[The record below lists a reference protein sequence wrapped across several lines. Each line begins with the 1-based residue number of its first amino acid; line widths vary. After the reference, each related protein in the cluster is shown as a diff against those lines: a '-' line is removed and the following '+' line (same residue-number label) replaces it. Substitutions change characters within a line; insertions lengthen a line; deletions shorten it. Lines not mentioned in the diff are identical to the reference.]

1 MIPIPVL
8 ISMTSFKARQLSRL
22 MLGMIISPIVFFSY
36 YTLTKI
42 SICLQISSIFIN
54 YRLLNRTHN
63 LGIWFHINVLLC
75 FTLVLSLATSLQL
88 SCTATDPNAYAKRS
102 NDTLFYSDNKSMNAS
117 TAVTHAN
124 EVYKSVAKSQKE
136 PRSYRIGFV
145 EPTFTYAAYQNNS
158 FYNFYSK
165 YQQVKPGANITSD
178 IYLLKDRRIPLGPYI
193 LYNDKPGD
201 KPSIQY
207 ASYFMNLLE
216 RVKEALPEAL
226 VDNITDVDV
235 HGGRIFNSASGSN
248 AYDIL
253 FLFHNEYV
261 TQQEYDNLKRFVKNG
276 GVVVFT
282 DANMLYAEVKYDSQ
296 KNSISLVKGHKWEF
310 DGSVARQS
318 VYERWQNETRDWV
331 GSNFMYMRTVQADL
345 GFTNL
350 PFTYKHSEEQY
361 VTNRNVNILH
371 NHGVYDPKD
380 NSFDPTVATYEK
392 EYGKGKV
399 IMIGLYGHTIVG
411 KEGFEDFLRFFDY
424 FILTHS
430 LDTNVYRSIDKA
442 KGIPVHYLF
451 KNNGLIST
459 VEVDNRTQ
467 VIKLALERPLLRN
480 DTLTVTIPRS
490 IINPMPNNQFQSVSG
505 SYTVFADGR
514 KIEFDH
520 FVLDSEIGFRIY
532 LPPSTAEIQIMYIL
546 PKFSFAAPQDLT
558 VIAEGEFTPVTLGRP
573 EVGCSNSNPIAC
585 QNLIIN
591 NTDPL
596 LFPVGTSYVEWM
608 ATESDSG
615 TYIKDTQKVLVNDE
629 IPPNVTLSGPL
640 PDISTLAN
648 FSGPYLVQ
656 GTVYDSIGIEKVESF
671 VYIVPFNGQYPY
683 KTAQLEHDGNQSRWS
698 IVLEPDIS
706 EKKDNSTEI
715 GLIIRAT
722 DKADN
727 KNWYKTKYLVE
738 KRQ

>member
-1 MIPIPVL
+1 MSL
-8 ISMTSFKARQLSRL
+8 I
-22 MLGMIISPIVFFSY
+22 
-36 YTLTKI
+36 
-42 SICLQISSIFIN
+42 CIN
-54 YRLLNRTHN
+54 YSLSNRTHSS
-63 LGIWFHINVLLC
+63 GIRFHITVLLC
-75 FTLVLSLATSLQL
+75 FILFLSLATSLLL
-88 SCTATDPNAYAKRS
+88 SSPDKDPNAYAKRS
-102 NDTLFYSDNKSMNAS
+102 DDTFLYSDNKSMNAS
-117 TAVTHAN
+117 TSVTHTN
-124 EVYKSVAKSQKE
+124 EIYESVAKSQKE

-165 YQQVKPGANITSD
+165 YQQIKPGANITSD
-178 IYLLKDRRIPLGPYI
+178 IYLLKDRPIPPGSYI

-261 TQQEYDNLKRFVKNG
+261 TQQEYDNLKRFVKAG

-282 DANMLYAEVKYDSQ
+282 DANMLYAEVKYESE

-310 DGSVARQS
+310 DGSVAHHS

-331 GSNFMYMRTVQADL
+331 GSNFLYMRTVQADL

-361 VTNRNVNILH
+361 VTNRNINILH
-371 NHGVYDPKD
+371 DYGVYDPKD
-380 NSFDPTVATYEK
+380 NSFNPTVATYEK
-392 EYGKGKV
+392 VYGNGKV
-399 IMIGLYGHTIVG
+399 IMIGLYGHTIAG
-411 KEGFEDFLRFFDY
+411 KEGFGDFLRFFDY

-430 LDTNVYRSIDKA
+430 LDTTVYRSVDQA
-442 KGIPVHYLF
+442 KEIPVHYLF
-451 KNNGLIST
+451 KKNGLIST

-467 VIKLALERPLLRN
+467 VIKLVLERPLLRN
-480 DTLTVTIPRS
+480 DTLTITIPRS
-490 IINPMPNNQFQSVSG
+490 IINPMPNNQFQSAAE
-505 SYTVFADGR
+505 SYSVFADGR

-532 LPPSTAEIQIMYIL
+532 LPPSTAEIQIMYTL

-558 VIAEGEFTPVTLGRP
+558 VIAEGEFTPLTLGRP
-573 EVGCSNSNPIAC
+573 EVGCSNSDPSAC

-591 NTDPL
+591 NTAPL
-596 LFPVGTSYVEWM
+596 LFPVGVSYVEWM
-608 ATESDSG
+608 ATKSDSG

-629 IPPNVTLSGPL
+629 IPPNITLSSPL

-656 GTVYDSIGIEKVESF
+656 GTVYDSTGIEKVEAF
-671 VYIVPFNGQYPY
+671 VYTVPFDGQYPY
-683 KTAQLEHDGNQSRWS
+683 KTAQLEHNGNQSRWS

-706 EKKDNSTEI
+706 KKKDNSSEI
-715 GLIIRAT
+715 GLVIRAT

-727 KNWYKTKYLVE
+727 KNWYKTNYLVE
-738 KRQ
+738 SPQ